1 MSNEE
6 GLKRRVL
13 RDDVV
18 EYIIE
23 EILRGDLQPGER
35 VIETKISR
43 DLQVSQGAVREALR
57 DLKARGFVE
66 AEPYKGS
73 RVKVFLAE
81 DFADYCKVRLELEV
95 FAVKWAIE
103 KGTSNVDELS
113 AIVDLMFERAKEND
127 ELLIRKADVKFHE
140 MLINS
145 AENKSLRGAWDA
157 LANDYWIYI
166 GVNAEIKNAPLLIEQ
181 ADKHRLIVEAISEG
195 NLDLVREQLQSHF
208 YVLG

>member
-57 DLKARGFVE
+57 GLKARGFVE
-66 AEPYKGS
+66 AEPCKGS
-73 RVKVFLAE
+73 RVKIFLAE
-81 DFADYCKVRLELEV
+81 DFDEYCKIRLELEV

-103 KGTSNVDELS
+103 KGSSNVEELS
-113 AIVDLMFERAKEND
+113 SIVDLMYERAKAND

-140 MLINS
+140 LLVDS
-145 AENKSLRGAWDA
+145 ARSAWDA

-166 GVNAEIKNAPLLIEQ
+166 GVNAEIKNFPLLMEQ
-181 ADKHRLIVEAISEG
+181 ADKHRLIVDAISEG
-195 NLDLVREQLQSHF
+195 DLDLVRERLQSHF
-208 YVLG
+208 CIIE

>member
-23 EILRGDLQPGER
+23 EILRGDLKPGER
-35 VIETKISR
+35 VVETKVSR
-43 DLQVSQGAVREALR
+43 DLHVSQGAVREALR

-81 DFADYCKVRLELEV
+81 DFEDYCKIRLELEV
-95 FAVKWAIE
+95 FAVQWAIE
-103 KGTSNVDELS
+103 KDTSKVEELS
-113 AIVDLMFERAKEND
+113 AIVALMYERAKAND

-140 MLINS
+140 LLIDS
-145 AENKSLRGAWDA
+145 AENKSLRIAWDA

-166 GVNAEIKNAPLLIEQ
+166 GVNAEIKNFPLLMEQ
-181 ADKHRLIVEAISEG
+181 ADKHRLIVEAISAG
-195 NLDLVREQLQSHF
+195 DLDLVRNSLESHF
-208 YVLG
+208 SIVQ